1 MYRGPGVVKRSPKKP
16 RHEGICLNQKD
27 GSIFYQGSFFVGAA
41 GCAIP
46 LSIVTNPP
54 ASGSSTPIACF
65 GPDSS
70 TYNLLPAGLE
80 GAAFAP
86 LGTPG
91 LYLQFVNSGS
101 ASGSTLN
108 LYKFQWSGSS
118 GTLVGPTSISVP
130 EFHEACGGGACVPQY
145 GTKELLDS
153 LGDRLMYRLSYLA
166 PPTIRWWST
175 RISLTSTSSG
185 WLIFAAASGVRR
197 CQLLRSHIYRKLSHR
212 SGAKCLRPLG
222 GARSSS

>member
-27 GSIFYQGSFFVGAA
+27 CSIFYQGSFFVGAA

-153 LGDRLMYRLSYLA
+153 LGDRLMYRLSYLGA
-166 PPTIRWWST
+166 PYDQMVVNQDLIDVHVFRLAHFCSSLWGKTLPTPAKSHLSEAEPPLR
-175 RISLTSTSSG
+175 REVL
-185 WLIFAAASGVRR
+185 AAAGRR
-197 CQLLRSHIYRKLSHR
+197 
-212 SGAKCLRPLG
+212 
-222 GARSSS
+222 